1 MEFKLITLLLLAGYF
16 AGISKAIDTCPSGI
30 GTNYDGFYGVSPFI

>member
-1 MEFKLITLLLLAGYF
+1 MEFKLITLQLLAGYF
-16 AGISKAIDTCPSGI
+16 AALTYGIDTCPSGI